1 MLQLAV
7 QKETKSPFS
16 GSCHLGKARGQEQLA
31 HVQVFV
37 QVLEGPFSIMGK
49 IQQTK
54 KSLNKSE

>member
-54 KSLNKSE
+54 ITK